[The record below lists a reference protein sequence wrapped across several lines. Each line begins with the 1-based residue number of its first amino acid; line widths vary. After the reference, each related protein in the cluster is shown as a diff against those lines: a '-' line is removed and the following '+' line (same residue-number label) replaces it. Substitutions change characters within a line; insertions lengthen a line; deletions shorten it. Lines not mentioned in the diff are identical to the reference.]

1 MDNDKCNK
9 ISKINNK
16 LIIGKS
22 IYNNNDIKYNNKNYI
37 LNFIKEYNIKNL
49 EKIFIE
55 FEI

>member
-22 IYNNNDIKYNNKNYI
+22 IYNNNDIKYNKKNYI